1 MQLFKWSIVRWNPWP
16 VFVSDQPSI
25 FTQSDCT
32 ETHYHLNTIFKTSI
46 NTIQSVKIIHA
57 LTEHRQLTHL
67 LTNYSCSN
75 VPFDKKTV
83 EFYFILDQSFGN
95 VSTSHVCAP
104 FKNPF
109 SSRIRML
116 TVCLLLFFFYSS
128 ESIWWKKGKSA
139 RALCCINWINLCT
152 VRSYALYLL
161 THFSPSLPLLGS
173 VGRAILRRT
182 RTPLWWGH
190 LSVHWY
196 PMDVPFKKMSES
208 SSPLSSV
215 IAWLSQNRQ
224 GLSVHWKNGRL
235 ESDYC
240 SWIKDWVSLRLL
252 ISWRTKS
259 SFPSSSLSSA
269 GSPFTVLYG
278 LLSETKEEL
287 PLPLLP

>member
-32 ETHYHLNTIFKTSI
+32 ETHYHLNTIFKTST

-83 EFYFILDQSFGN
+83 EFFFILDQSFGN

-116 TVCLLLFFFYSS
+116 TVCLLLLFFLFQRIHLVEEGEKCKSS
-128 ESIWWKKGKSA
+128 LLYQLNKFMHSEILCTLPTDAFFPLFAPTRFGRKGNSKKNPNALVMRTSFRPLVSNG
-139 RALCCINWINLCT
+139 RALQEDERIFFSTFIRHCMAQPKSSRVVSSLEKWSPGIG
-152 VRSYALYLL
+152 LL
-161 THFSPSLPLLGS
+161 LL
-173 VGRAILRRT
+173 
-182 RTPLWWGH
+182 
-190 LSVHWY
+190 
-196 PMDVPFKKMSES
+196 D
-208 SSPLSSV
+208 
-215 IAWLSQNRQ
+215 Q
-224 GLSVHWKNGRL
+224 GLSLFTTFNQLTHQEFLSVFFTF
-235 ESDYC
+235 
-240 SWIKDWVSLRLL
+240 LRR
-252 ISWRTKS
+252 I
-259 SFPSSSLSSA
+259 PIH
-269 GSPFTVLYG
+269 SPLWATIRD
-278 LLSETKEEL
+278 
-287 PLPLLP
+287 